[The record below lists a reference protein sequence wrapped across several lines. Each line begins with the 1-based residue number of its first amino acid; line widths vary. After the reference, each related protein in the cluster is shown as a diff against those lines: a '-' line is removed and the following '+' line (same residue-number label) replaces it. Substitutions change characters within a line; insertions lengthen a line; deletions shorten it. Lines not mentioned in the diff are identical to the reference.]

1 MRVLTKKWLPSDSF
15 GGKIIFLTCLIVVF
29 YLLVVAKL
37 FSWQVLRGREITNQ
51 IGRQN
56 TRESYYEGRRGA
68 IISVDGRS
76 LSENIIR
83 YNLWTDPQ
91 VAKKNVAEKVIA
103 LSARLDLSRPD
114 LQKIF
119 DKTDTRYVTLA
130 KRLTKDQMD
139 NIKLLEV
146 EGLGFD
152 QEQLRIY
159 PEASSSS
166 HVTGFLGKDDGGKS
180 KGYFGLEGYYDL
192 VLRGKESVQ
201 KFKVDALGR
210 RIETSTD
217 TLQLDG
223 ATLLTSI
230 DLGIQVV
237 AEKKLLAGI
246 EKYGAVSGNVV
257 IMDSKTG
264 NVLAMVAAPSF
275 DPNRYWEFDNIL
287 YKNPIVSDSFE
298 PGSVFKVVVMASALD
313 QKAVDKDT
321 KCDICDKAY
330 KIDKYQI
337 ETWND
342 EYYPDSSMTEV
353 IVHSDNVGM
362 VYVANKLGKKD
373 FYAHLLK
380 FGFGEATGIDVQGE
394 FFPKLKNYKDWSDVD
409 LATISFGQGIAVT
422 PMQMIRAVGAI
433 ANKGV
438 IQTPQIGQKILMN
451 QGEVKE
457 IKKENSYRVIS
468 KEAAEKIT
476 AMMVEAASSGEAQW
490 TNLPGFGVA
499 GKTGT
504 AQIPIAGHY
513 DDKKTIASFVG
524 FAPYDDPRFV
534 MLVTLREPKSS
545 QWASETAAPLWYDIA
560 SDLFIK
566 FGISPER

>member
-1 MRVLTKKWLPSDSF
+1 MVS
-15 GGKIIFLTCLIVVF
+15 F
-29 YLLVVAKL
+29 YLVVVAKL
-37 FSWQVLRGREITNQ
+37 FFWQVLEGGKIVYQ
-51 IGRQN
+51 INKQN
-56 TRESYYEGRRGA
+56 TREIYHEGKRGV
-68 IISVDGRS
+68 IISADGRN
-76 LSENIIR
+76 LAENIIR
-83 YNLWTDPQ
+83 YTLWTDPDI
-91 VAKKNVAEKVIA
+91 AKKNSSEKITL
-103 LSARLDLSRPD
+103 LSAELGVPRL
-114 LQKIF
+114 KIQDAF
-119 DKTDTRYVTLA
+119 NKTDTRYVALE
-130 KRLTKDQMD
+130 KRLTKDQID
-139 NIKLLEV
+139 NIKLLEI

-152 QEQLRIY
+152 PEQLRIY

-166 HVTGFLGKDDGGKS
+166 HITGFLGKDEEGKS

-192 VLRGKESVQ
+192 VLRGSENLQ

-217 TLQLDG
+217 SPLLDG

-237 AEKKLLAGI
+237 AEKKLIAGI

-257 IMDSKTG
+257 IMDPETG
-264 NVLAMVAAPSF
+264 NILAMIAAPAF
-275 DPNRYWEFDNIL
+275 DPNRYWEFDNAL

-298 PGSVFKVVVMASALD
+298 PGSIFKVVVMASALD
-313 QKAVDKDT
+313 QKVVSSDT
-321 KCDICDKAY
+321 KCDICDRAY

-342 EYYPDSSMTEV
+342 EYYPNSTMTEV

-362 VYVANKLGKKD
+362 VYTANKLGKKD
-373 FYAHLLK
+373 FYSHLLK
-380 FGFGEATGIDVQGE
+380 FGFGESTGIDVQGE
-394 FFPKLKNYKDWSDVD
+394 FYPKLKSYKEWSDVD

-422 PMQMIRAVGAI
+422 PIQIIRAVGAI
-433 ANKGV
+433 ANKG
-438 IQTPQIGQKILMN
+438 IMQTPQIGQRILLN
-451 QGEVKE
+451 LGEVKE
-457 IKKENSYRVIS
+457 IKKEDSSRVIS

-476 AMMVEAASSGEAQW
+476 MMMVEAAKNGEAKW

-524 FAPYDDPRFV
+524 FAPYNNPKFV

-560 SDLFIK
+560 SDLFIR

>member
-1 MRVLTKKWLPSDSF
+1 MWLVI
-15 GGKIIFLTCLIVVF
+15 GF
-29 YLLVVAKL
+29 YSLVVARL
-37 FSWQVLRGREITNQ
+37 FFWQVLESGKIVNQ

-56 TRESYYEGRRGA
+56 TREMYYEGKRGV
-68 IISVDGRS
+68 IISADGRS
-76 LSENIIR
+76 LAENIIR
-83 YNLWTDPQ
+83 YTLWADPQ
-91 VAKKNVAEKVIA
+91 VAKKNTQEKILTLSGELGVSGSEIQTAFNKIDTHYVALE
-103 LSARLDLSRPD
+103 
-114 LQKIF
+114 
-119 DKTDTRYVTLA
+119 

-139 NIKLLEV
+139 NIKLLEIA
-146 EGLGFD
+146 GLGFD
-152 QEQLRIY
+152 EEQLRIY
-159 PEASSSS
+159 PEASSSA
-166 HVTGFLGKDDGGKS
+166 HITGFLGKDEGGKN

-192 VLRGKESVQ
+192 VLRGKENLQ
-201 KFKVDALGR
+201 KFRVDALGR
-210 RIETSTD
+210 RMETSTD
-217 TLQLDG
+217 TLLLDG

-230 DLGIQVV
+230 DLGIQVI

-257 IMDSKTG
+257 IMDPATG
-264 NVLAMVAAPSF
+264 NILAMVGVPAF
-275 DPNRYWEFDNIL
+275 DPNSYWEFDNAL
-287 YKNPIVSDSFE
+287 YKNPVVSDSFE
-298 PGSVFKVVVMASALD
+298 PGSIFKVVVMASALD
-313 QKAVDKDT
+313 QKAVDSDT
-321 KCDICDKAY
+321 KCNICDRAY

-342 EYYPDSSMTEV
+342 EYYPDSTMTEV

-362 VYVANKLGKKD
+362 VYAANRLGKKD
-373 FYAHLLK
+373 FYASLLK

-394 FFPKLKNYKDWSDVD
+394 FYPKLKNYKEWSDVD

-422 PMQMIRAVGAI
+422 PIQMIRAVGAI

-438 IQTPQIGQKILMN
+438 IQTPQIGQRILLN

-457 IKKENSYRVIS
+457 IKKENSNRVIS

-476 AMMVEAASSGEAQW
+476 MMMVEAARNGEAKW

-504 AQIPIAGHY
+504 AQIPISGHY

-524 FAPYDDPRFV
+524 FAPYNNPKFV

-560 SDLFIK
+560 SDLFIR
-566 FGISPER
+566 FGISPEK

>member
-1 MRVLTKKWLPSDSF
+1 MAGVVVVL
-15 GGKIIFLTCLIVVF
+15 
-29 YLLVVAKL
+29 YLLVIARL
-37 FSWQVLRGREITNQ
+37 FIWQVLQGKQ
-51 IGRQN
+51 IASQIAKQN
-56 TRESYYEGRRGA
+56 TRETYFEGKRGA
-68 IISVDGRS
+68 IISADGRS

-83 YNLWTDPQ
+83 YTLWADPEL
-91 VAKKNVAEKVIA
+91 AKQNPDEKVHA
-103 LSARLDLSRPD
+103 LSDE
-114 LQKIF
+114 LQVVRSDI
-119 DKTDTRYVTLA
+119 KTALNKPDTRYVALE

-139 NIKLLEV
+139 NIKLLEL

-152 QEQLRIY
+152 PEQLRIY

-166 HVTGFLGKDDGGKS
+166 HVTGFLGKDENGKN

-210 RIETSTD
+210 RIEISTE
-217 TLQLDG
+217 TPFLDG

-230 DLGIQVV
+230 DLGLQVL
-237 AEKKLLAGI
+237 AEKKLIAGI
-246 EKYGAVSGNVV
+246 QKYGAVSGNVV
-257 IMDSKTG
+257 IMDPTTG
-264 NVLAMVAAPSF
+264 NILAMIGIPSF
-275 DPNRYWEFDNIL
+275 DPNNYWEFDNSL

-298 PGSVFKVVVMASALD
+298 PGSIFKVVVMASALD
-313 QKAVDKDT
+313 QKAVDSDT

-342 EYYPDSSMTEV
+342 QYYPDSSMTEV

-362 VYVANKLGKKD
+362 VFVANRLGKKD
-373 FYAHLLK
+373 FYASLLK
-380 FGFGEATGIDVQGE
+380 FGFGEATGIDLQGE
-394 FFPKLKNYKDWSDVD
+394 FFPKLKNFKDWSDVD
-409 LATISFGQGIAVT
+409 LATISFGQGIAIT

-433 ANKGV
+433 ANKG
-438 IQTPQIGQKILMN
+438 ILQTPQIGQKILMN

-457 IKKENSYRVIS
+457 IKKDTSSRVIS
-468 KEAAEKIT
+468 REAAEKIT
-476 AMMVEAASSGEAQW
+476 MMMVEAAKNGEAKW
-490 TNLPGFGVA
+490 TNAPGFGVA

-504 AQIPIAGHY
+504 AQIPISGHY
-513 DDKKTIASFVG
+513 DEKKTIASFVG
-524 FAPYDDPRFV
+524 FAPYDDPKFV

-566 FGISPER
+566 FGISPEK